1 MRGRWIA
8 VTTIALLLGGTPLL
22 RAQVA
27 DVPLPTRV
35 GVVNINAAVAS
46 TGEGKRATQTL
57 QEKFAP
63 RQEELQKKTR
73 EVQALQEKFQQQ
85 STTLSEQERRRL
97 TRQLEESQRALKRD
111 QEDFQADSQ
120 IESQDAFNRL
130 VEKMQTIIRDYSGQN
145 GYVLVIDYT
154 QIPTFYVHKSIDITE
169 DIVRRYDAAHP
180 VQSSSTAA
188 PSGGN

>member
-8 VTTIALLLGGTPLL
+8 VTIIVLLLGGTPFL

-46 TGEGKRATQTL
+46 TGEGKLATQSL

-63 RQEELQKKTR
+63 RQEELQKKAR
-73 EVQALQEKFQQQ
+73 EAQALQEKFQQQ

-97 TRQLEESQRALKRD
+97 TRQLEESQRALKRN

-130 VEKMQTIIRDYSGQN
+130 VEKMQAIIRNYSGQN

-180 VQSSSTAA
+180 VESSSTAT

>member
-8 VTTIALLLGGTPLL
+8 VTIIVLLLGGTPFLG
-22 RAQVA
+22 AQVA
-27 DVPLPTRV
+27 DIPLPTRV

-46 TGEGKRATQTL
+46 TGEGKKATQAL

-63 RQEELQKKTR
+63 RQEGLQKKAR

-180 VQSSSTAA
+180 VESSGATA